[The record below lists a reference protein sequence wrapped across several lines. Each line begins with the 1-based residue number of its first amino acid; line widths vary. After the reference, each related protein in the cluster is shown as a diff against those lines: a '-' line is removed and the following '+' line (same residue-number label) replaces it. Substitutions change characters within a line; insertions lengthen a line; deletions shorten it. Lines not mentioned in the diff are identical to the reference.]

1 MKRIREH
8 LGLAFLIIIAIFA
21 VVIGGYFTLR
31 KGIYIGVDFYYKVSA
46 DKFVHNTSN
55 YVERTKDDT
64 FLLVADGKKQSVS
77 YTMKGDQVT
86 FSFAD
91 NSISGTWTEGQLFA
105 ADGSPV
111 GWDEM
116 QIIAG
121 NEKPAI
127 SDETY
132 SNALGHVLYG
142 NLESIS
148 FWGFTV
154 LGVLIYV
161 LGIVQIYDPDK
172 VYFFMRRWQFQNAEL
187 SDEGRTVT
195 ILGGVI
201 ICIIG
206 IGVMSGLILYLFR

>member
-1 MKRIREH
+1 M
-8 LGLAFLIIIAIFA
+8 IFITKS
-21 VVIGGYFTLR
+21 VQISLCTTQSTMLNEQKMILFTCGR
-31 KGIYIGVDFYYKVSA
+31 W
-46 DKFVHNTSN
+46 
-55 YVERTKDDT
+55 
-64 FLLVADGKKQSVS
+64 KKQNVS

-91 NSISGTWTEGQLFA
+91 DTINGTWTGDQLLA

-121 NEKPAI
+121 NEKPVI

-132 SNALGHVLYG
+132 SNALGHILYG

-161 LGIVQIYDPDK
+161 LGIVQIYYPDK
-172 VYFFMRRWQFQNAEL
+172 VYFFCADGSFRMRNYRMKEEL
-187 SDEGRTVT
+187 
-195 ILGGVI
+195 
-201 ICIIG
+201 
-206 IGVMSGLILYLFR
+206 

>member
-1 MKRIREH
+1 MKKIQEH
-8 LGLAFLIIIAIFA
+8 LGLVFLIIIAIFA
-21 VVIGGYFTLR
+21 VAIGGYFTLR
-31 KGIYIGVDFYYKVSA
+31 KGVFIGDDFYYKVRA
-46 DKFVHNTSN
+46 DKFVHNTVN

-64 FLLVADGKKQSVS
+64 FLLVADGKKQNVS

-91 NSISGTWTEGQLFA
+91 DTINGTWTGDQLLA

-121 NEKPAI
+121 NEKPVI

-132 SNALGHVLYG
+132 SNALGHILYG

-154 LGVLIYV
+154 LGVLIMY
-161 LGIVQIYDPDK
+161 LESYRFIIRIRYT
-172 VYFFMRRWQFQNAEL
+172 FFCADGSFRMRNYRMKEEL
-187 SDEGRTVT
+187 
-195 ILGGVI
+195 
-201 ICIIG
+201 
-206 IGVMSGLILYLFR
+206 

>member
-1 MKRIREH
+1 MAFFKEKEDGNEENPRAF
-8 LGLAFLIIIAIFA
+8 GTCFLIIIAILQLQS
-21 VVIGGYFTLR
+21 VDILR
-31 KGIYIGVDFYYKVSA
+31 CEKA
-46 DKFVHNTSN
+46 
-55 YVERTKDDT
+55 
-64 FLLVADGKKQSVS
+64 FLLGMIFITKSVQISLCTTQSTMLNEQKMILFTCGRWKKQNVS
-77 YTMKGDQVT
+77 YTMKVDQVT

-91 NSISGTWTEGQLFA
+91 DTINGTWTGDQLLA

-121 NEKPAI
+121 NEKPVI

-132 SNALGHVLYG
+132 SNALGHILYG

-161 LGIVQIYDPDK
+161 LGIVQIYYPDK
-172 VYFFMRRWQFQNAEL
+172 VYFFCADGSFRMRNYRMKEEL
-187 SDEGRTVT
+187 
-195 ILGGVI
+195 
-201 ICIIG
+201 
-206 IGVMSGLILYLFR
+206 